1 MILMGYERICF
12 FSSIRAS
19 IFLGIWRFFILFYSA
34 SLGCSLGLI
43 LLIWIFPFCL
53 SFKIF
58 ILQSFLQ
65 FFGVLYCGEDF
76 SLWTS
81 GMIFIPFALIVIE
94 KFLCF
99 LKKKKIDIMRE
110 IYKIFIKPCRY
121 IYILSFGLQSLTKI
135 SGFLYAISVWIALV

>member
-81 GMIFIPFALIVIE
+81 GMIFIPFALIVKE

-99 LKKKKIDIMRE
+99 LKKIKLILCERFTRFLLSHVDI
-110 IYKIFIKPCRY
+110 Y
-121 IYILSFGLQSLTKI
+121 IYCHLGYSLWPKFLVSFMQLVSGLP
-135 SGFLYAISVWIALV
+135 

>member
-12 FSSIRAS
+12 FSSIWAQFPRNLKIPHTCLFSFIGMQSWANFVNLDFS
-19 IFLGIWRFFILFYSA
+19 FL
-34 SLGCSLGLI
+34 
-43 LLIWIFPFCL
+43 CL
-53 SFKIF
+53 NFKIF

-81 GMIFIPFALIVIE
+81 GMIFIPFSLIVIE

-99 LKKKKIDIMRE
+99 LKKKQLILCERFTRFLLSHVD
-110 IYKIFIKPCRY
+110 
-121 IYILSFGLQSLTKI
+121 IYILSFGLQSLTKM
-135 SGFLYAISVWIALV
+135 SGFLSAISVWIALV